1 MIASTFRRWLPVI
14 IILLSTMATVRGADD
29 GLKTNESLLAHL
41 DSIIAGNDR
50 LIREKDERI
59 ASLRRKYAQAR
70 TSVERLGA
78 AHRLYEEYVVYNSD
92 SALHYAS
99 QARRLAMQSSPTD
112 NDLIAGYKMD
122 EAFIYIVLGLNDQ
135 AMALLKTIDTQTLSD
150 PIKATYYELMA
161 YAHSMRAVYLHS
173 NKSIWRENLNK
184 ANSYRDSIPASEM
197 KNVKEWQWVPV
208 AMAIDSEEGD
218 VRNVD
223 ITKLKE
229 AVDGDRSPAR
239 ENAINAYW
247 LARYYKETGDN
258 NLMVRYMTLAA
269 TYDALIVNREIAA
282 IQDLASYLF
291 DHGQVNRAY
300 NYLLYADNQ
309 ANMYHNRYRMI
320 SLTDVLPGVREAYRT
335 EIEKRDSRLYLL
347 VVILAILSVVLIGC
361 TVFIVMEMR
370 KLRKTKD
377 LLHTTNETLNRTV
390 EKRDE
395 AIEQLENTNLQLFEA
410 NERLS
415 EANTKLSEANKQ
427 KLGILAYAIKLTT
440 DHIQALEDYRKK
452 LLKKYKVKK
461 IDDLGVLINDPELL
475 KDRYNGFYEGFD
487 KMILS
492 IFPDFVEEYNATVS
506 DEWRMDASAIAG
518 TKTLNTRLRIY
529 ALKRLGVTK
538 SSDIAAMLNLSI
550 RTVYNNKGA

>member
-1 MIASTFRRWLPVI
+1 MI
-14 IILLSTMATVRGADD
+14 LSAIATLRGADD

-50 LIREKDERI
+50 LIREKDDRI
-59 ASLRRKYAQAR
+59 ASLRRKFAQAR
-70 TSVERLGA
+70 SNVERLGA

-99 QARRLAMQSSPTD
+99 KARELAINTSPDD

-122 EAFIYIVLGLNDQ
+122 EAFIYIVLGLNDH
-135 AMALLKTIDTQTLSD
+135 AMALLKTIDTQVLSD
-150 PIKATYYELMA
+150 HIKATYYELMA

-208 AMAIDSEEGD
+208 ALALDSEEGE

-223 ITKLKE
+223 ISKLKE
-229 AVDGDRSPAR
+229 VVDGDMTPAR

-258 NLMVRYMTLAA
+258 NLMVKYMTLAA

-320 SLTDVLPGVREAYRT
+320 SLTDVLPGVRDAYNT
-335 EIEKRDSRLYLL
+335 ELEKRDRRLFLL
-347 VVILAILSVVLIGC
+347 VIILAILSVVLVGC
-361 TVFIVMEMR
+361 IVFIVLEMR

-377 LLHTTNETLNRTV
+377 LLHSTNENLKNAI

-395 AIEQLENTNLQLFEA
+395 AIAQLESINVQLSEA

-452 LLKKYKVKK
+452 LLKKYKVKR

-475 KDRYNGFYEGFD
+475 KDQYNGFYEGFD

-506 DEWRMDASAIAG
+506 DEGRMDASAIVR

-538 SSDIAAMLNLSI
+538 SSDIASMLNLSI
-550 RTVYNNKGA
+550 RTVYNNKGT